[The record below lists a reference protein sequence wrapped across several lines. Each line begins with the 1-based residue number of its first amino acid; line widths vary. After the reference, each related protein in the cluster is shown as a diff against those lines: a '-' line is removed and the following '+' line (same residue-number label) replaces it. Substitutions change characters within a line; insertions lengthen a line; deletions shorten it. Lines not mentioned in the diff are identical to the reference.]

1 MCGLCCRLFFI
12 NLDEKE
18 YYSGDYSTVF
28 DGLEPIDDFRLASD
42 CGANMLKQNEDGS
55 CIYLESNKCSIHENR
70 PEVCR
75 DFYCSGTENEYSDMR
90 EIIAKARMMVQ

>member
-1 MCGLCCRLFFI
+1 MCGLCCRLFLI
-12 NLDEKE
+12 NLNEKE

-28 DGLEPIDDFRLASD
+28 DCLEPIHDFSLASD
-42 CGANMLKQNEDGS
+42 YGANILKQKEDGS

-75 DFYCSGTENEYSDMR
+75 DFYCSGTEKEYAGMR
-90 EIIAKARMMVQ
+90 EIIAKARLKD